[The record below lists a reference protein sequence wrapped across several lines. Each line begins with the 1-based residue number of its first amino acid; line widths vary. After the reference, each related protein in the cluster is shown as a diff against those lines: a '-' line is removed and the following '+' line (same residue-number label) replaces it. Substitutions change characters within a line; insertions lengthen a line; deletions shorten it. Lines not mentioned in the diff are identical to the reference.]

1 MQAELLQNK
10 NVDKQDELNQIAETS
25 RKAVSNMRDVVWSID
40 ARNDL
45 AKDLIDRMHEYLS
58 ELFDASPISFTFTK
72 DVQNPNQSI
81 DLFTRQNTYLI
92 FKESLNNIAKHANA
106 THVNIELVINA
117 SALKLAISNNGQSQ
131 TNPKPGMGLRNM
143 EMRAKKMKAELT
155 IDPENCYKLIL
166 LKKL

>member
-1 MQAELLQNK
+1 MKKSAYVERLNK
-10 NVDKQDELNQIAETS
+10 ENPGLNLSSVEYQS
-25 RKAVSNMRDVVWSID
+25 AVVK
-40 ARNDL
+40 DL
-45 AKDLIDRMHEYLS
+45 EEVAKDLIDRMHEYLS